1 MLLPALHIRYHTAAI
16 LAVHLGT
23 VGIRS
28 PIQRSYTFS
37 TIIPSFHYSMCMAYQ
52 YNAIKSYLISKSCT
66 ISEML
71 NYYRVS

>member
-37 TIIPSFHYSMCMAYQ
+37 TIIPSFQYSIIPCAWHINIMPLK
-52 YNAIKSYLISKSCT
+52 AI
-66 ISEML
+66 
-71 NYYRVS
+71 